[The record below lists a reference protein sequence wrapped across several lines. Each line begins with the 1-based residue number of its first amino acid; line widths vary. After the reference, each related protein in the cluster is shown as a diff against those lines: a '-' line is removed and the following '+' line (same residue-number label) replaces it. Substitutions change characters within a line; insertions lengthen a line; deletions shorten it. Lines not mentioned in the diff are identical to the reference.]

1 MYFINNYYDWEKG
14 NNTINQRLISKTDAS
29 HWSFSSDLLNSW
41 LVLFFWNI
49 FKLCCTNAKKSFRS
63 FCSVEKCANLHL
75 LLDHLYHN
83 QNHNQT
89 WHRESFGWKK
99 CFRRIHGVRSGE
111 YVGCDVI
118 TVTFFDFR
126 IASKAWMYIME
137 YHKEDERA

>member
-1 MYFINNYYDWEKG
+1 MYFINNYYDWKKG

-49 FKLCCTNAKKSFRS
+49 FKLCCTNAEKSFRS

-89 WHRESFGWKK
+89 WHRESFGWQK
-99 CFRRIHGVRSGE
+99 CFRRIQL
-111 YVGCDVI
+111 I
-118 TVTFFDFR
+118 FFWFSFFFLCS
-126 IASKAWMYIME
+126 ICNAFLYCLYCMSIL
-137 YHKEDERA
+137 